1 MKQSVNDVSGSHR
14 TMNQPRQMRYRWSRF
29 ALLGLTSAVF
39 LIVSPAAALDRVKFP
54 YSPISYHSLP
64 FLVAYEAKLFER
76 HGLEVDPIFAGA
88 SSLIVQSMLAG
99 EADLAGMAGPAV
111 ISNVLKG
118 GDVIQVAALVK
129 SFSVPLY
136 VQPAITHVAQLTA
149 KRVGVTRFGSVSH
162 FTAKAILER
171 SNVAD
176 AVIVQTGGYA
186 ESMTALSTHAIAGAM
201 IPAPQSVVLREKGF
215 RELVSIKQIREMNI
229 RFIEQGVVA
238 RRAFAEKNPEVV
250 KRFIAGVY
258 DGLKKIHDD
267 KAFAV
272 KILGKYTKVT
282 RQNMLD
288 ESYEAGINVFAKDPS
303 VPPEVFKDLAEQLAA
318 LKLIDAV
325 AARKTPLTAY
335 YDNRYVDELERAGF
349 FKRLWQ

>member
-1 MKQSVNDVSGSHR
+1 MR
-14 TMNQPRQMRYRWSRF
+14 TIPKPLIFGWLLLSAAF
-29 ALLGLTSAVF
+29 ATAQ
-39 LIVSPAAALDRVKFP
+39 PAAALDKIKFP

-64 FLVAYEAKLFER
+64 FLVSYEAKLFDKY
-76 HGLEVDPIFAGA
+76 GLAVDPVFAGA
-88 SSLIVQSMLAG
+88 SSLIVQSMLAS

-136 VQPAITHVAQLTA
+136 VQPNITQIGQLSG

-162 FTAKAILER
+162 FTAKAILDR
-171 SNVAD
+171 SNVQD
-176 AVIVQTGGYA
+176 AVIVQTGGYP
-186 ESMTALSTHAIAGAM
+186 ESMTALSTNAIAGAM

-215 RELVSIKQIREMNI
+215 HELVSIKQIRDMNI
-229 RFIEQGVVA
+229 RFVEQGIVA
-238 RRAFAEKNPEVV
+238 RRGFAEKNPDLV
-250 KRFIAGVY
+250 KRFISAVY

-267 KAFAV
+267 KALALKVLAKFT
-272 KILGKYTKVT
+272 KIT

-288 ESYEAGINVFAKDPS
+288 ESYQAGIDAFAKDPR
-303 VPPEVFKDLAEQLAA
+303 VPAEVFKDLADQLVG
-318 LKLIDAV
+318 LKLIDGAE
-325 AARKTPLTAY
+325 AQKTPLTAY
-335 YDNRYVDELERAGF
+335 FDNRYVDELEKSGF

>member
-1 MKQSVNDVSGSHR
+1 MHR
-14 TMNQPRQMRYRWSRF
+14 RRLC
-29 ALLGLTSAVF
+29 ALVF
-39 LIVSPAAALDRVKFP
+39 FVLVTTTVGTAAPAAAFDKIKFP

-64 FLVAYEAKLFER
+64 FLVAYEGKLFEK

-136 VQPAITHVAQLTA
+136 VQPLITQVSQLSGR
-149 KRVGVTRFGSVSH
+149 RVGVTRFGSVSH
-162 FTAKAILER
+162 FTAKAILDR
-171 SNVAD
+171 SNVND
-176 AVIVQTGGYA
+176 AVIIQTGGYP
-186 ESMTALSTHAIAGAM
+186 ESMTALSTNAIAGAM

-215 RELVSIKQIREMNI
+215 RELVSIKQIRDMNI

-238 RRAFAEKNPEVV
+238 RRAFAEKHGDIV
-250 KRFIAGVY
+250 KRFIQAVY

-267 KAFAV
+267 KAFATKV
-272 KILGKYTKVT
+272 LSKYTKVT

-288 ESYEAGINVFAKDPS
+288 ESYQAGIDAFAKDPR
-303 VPPEVFKDLAEQLAA
+303 VPPDVFKDLAEQLVG
-318 LKLIDAV
+318 LKLIDPV
-325 AARKTPLTAY
+325 AAQKTPLSAY
-335 YDNRYVDELERAGF
+335 YDNRYVDELEKSGF

>member
-1 MKQSVNDVSGSHR
+1 
-14 TMNQPRQMRYRWSRF
+14 
-29 ALLGLTSAVF
+29 
-39 LIVSPAAALDRVKFP
+39 
-54 YSPISYHSLP
+54 
-64 FLVAYEAKLFER
+64 
-76 HGLEVDPIFAGA
+76 
-88 SSLIVQSMLAG
+88 MLAG

-136 VQPAITHVAQLTA
+136 VQPSITQIAQLSG

-162 FTAKAILER
+162 FTAKAILDR
-171 SNVAD
+171 SNITD
-176 AVIVQTGGYA
+176 AVIVQTGGYP
-186 ESMTALSTHAIAGAM
+186 ESMTALSTNAIAGAM

-215 RELVSIKQIREMNI
+215 RELVSIKQIRDMNI
-229 RFIEQGVVA
+229 RFVEQGIVA
-238 RRAFAEKNPEVV
+238 RRAYAEKNADIV
-250 KRFIAGVY
+250 KRFIEAVY

-272 KILGKYTKVT
+272 KVLSKYTKVT

-288 ESYEAGINVFAKDPS
+288 ESYQAGIDAFAKDPR
-303 VPPEVFKDLAEQLAA
+303 VPPEVFKDLAEQLVA
-318 LKLIDAV
+318 LKLIDA
-325 AARKTPLTAY
+325 AAAQKTPLTAY
-335 YDNRYVDELERAGF
+335 YDNRYVDELEKTGF

>member
-1 MKQSVNDVSGSHR
+1 MQQRLLH
-14 TMNQPRQMRYRWSRF
+14 
-29 ALLGLTSAVF
+29 ALALAAVV
-39 LIVSPAAALDRVKFP
+39 IATVEPATALDKIKFP

-64 FLVAYEAKLFER
+64 WLVAYEANLFEK
-76 HGLEVDPIFAGA
+76 HGLEVDPVFAGA

-136 VQPAITHVAQLTA
+136 VQPAITQIAQLSG
-149 KRVGVTRFGSVSH
+149 KGVGVTRFGSVSH
-162 FTAKAILER
+162 FTAKAILDR

-176 AVIVQTGGYA
+176 AVIVQTGGYP
-186 ESMTALSTHAIAGAM
+186 ESMTALSTNAIAGAM

-215 RELVSIKQIREMNI
+215 RELVSIKQIRDMNI

-238 RRAFAEKNPEVV
+238 RRAFADKNADIV
-250 KRFIAGVY
+250 KRFIEAVY
-258 DGLKKIHDD
+258 DGLKKIHED
-267 KAFAV
+267 KTFATKV
-272 KILGKYTKVT
+272 LGKYTKVT

-288 ESYEAGINVFAKDPS
+288 ESYQAGIDAFAKDPR
-303 VPPEVFKDLAEQLAA
+303 VPPEVFKDLAEQLVS
-318 LKLIDAV
+318 LKLIDAT
-325 AARKTPLTAY
+325 AAQKTPLTAY
-335 YDNRYVDELERAGF
+335 YDNRYVDELEKSGF

>member
-1 MKQSVNDVSGSHR
+1 MQQRLLH
-14 TMNQPRQMRYRWSRF
+14 
-29 ALLGLTSAVF
+29 ALALAAVV
-39 LIVSPAAALDRVKFP
+39 IATVEPATALDKIKFP

-64 FLVAYEAKLFER
+64 WLVAYEAKLFEK
-76 HGLEVDPIFAGA
+76 HGLEVDPVFAGA

-136 VQPAITHVAQLTA
+136 VQPAITQIAQLSG
-149 KRVGVTRFGSVSH
+149 KGVGVTRFGSVSH
-162 FTAKAILER
+162 FTAKAILDR

-176 AVIVQTGGYA
+176 AVIVQTGGYP
-186 ESMTALSTHAIAGAM
+186 ESMTALSTNAIAGAM

-215 RELVSIKQIREMNI
+215 RELVSIKQIRDMNI

-238 RRAFAEKNPEVV
+238 RRAFADKNADIV
-250 KRFIAGVY
+250 KRFIEAVY
-258 DGLKKIHDD
+258 DGLKKIHED
-267 KAFAV
+267 KTFATKV
-272 KILGKYTKVT
+272 LGKYTKVT

-288 ESYEAGINVFAKDPS
+288 ESYQAGIDAFAKDPR
-303 VPPEVFKDLAEQLAA
+303 VPPEVFKDLAEQLVS
-318 LKLIDAV
+318 LKLIDAT
-325 AARKTPLTAY
+325 AAQKTPLTAY
-335 YDNRYVDELERAGF
+335 YDNRYVDELEKSGF

>member
-1 MKQSVNDVSGSHR
+1 MQRRRLCALG
-14 TMNQPRQMRYRWSRF
+14 F
-29 ALLGLTSAVF
+29 LALLSAAFAV
-39 LIVSPAAALDRVKFP
+39 VEPAAALDKIKFP

-64 FLVAYEAKLFER
+64 FLVAYEAKLFEK

-99 EADLAGMAGPAV
+99 EAELAGMAGPAV

-136 VQPAITHVAQLTA
+136 VQPSITQVAQLSG

-162 FTAKAILER
+162 FTAKAILDR
-171 SNVAD
+171 SNVTD
-176 AVIVQTGGYA
+176 AIVVQTGGYP
-186 ESMTALSTHAIAGAM
+186 ESMTALSTNAIAGAM
-201 IPAPQSVVLREKGF
+201 VPAPQSVVLREKGF
-215 RELVSIKQIREMNI
+215 RELVSIKQIRDMNI

-238 RRAFAEKNPEVV
+238 RRGYADKHPDIV
-250 KRFIAGVY
+250 KRFISAIY

-267 KAFAV
+267 KTFAK

-282 RQNMLD
+282 REVMLD
-288 ESYEAGINVFAKDPS
+288 ESYQAGIDAFAKDPR
-303 VPPEVFKDLAEQLAA
+303 VPAEVFKDLAEQLVA
-318 LKLIDAV
+318 LKLIDAS
-325 AARKTPLTAY
+325 AAQKTSLTAY
-335 YDNRYVDELERAGF
+335 YDNRYVDELEKAGF

>member
-1 MKQSVNDVSGSHR
+1 MKLRLRITVISLAVLSMASMSVR
-14 TMNQPRQMRYRWSRF
+14 
-29 ALLGLTSAVF
+29 SAK
-39 LIVSPAAALDRVKFP
+39 ALDKVKFP

-64 FLVAYEAKLFER
+64 FLVAYEARLFEQ
-76 HGLEVDPIFAGA
+76 HGLEVDPVFAGA

-136 VQPAITHVAQLTA
+136 VQPSITQIAQLSG

-162 FTAKAILER
+162 FTAKAILDR
-171 SNVAD
+171 SNVTG
-176 AVIVQTGGYA
+176 AVIVQTGGYP
-186 ESMTALSTHAIAGAM
+186 ESMTALTTKTIAGAM

-215 RELVSIKQIREMNI
+215 RELVSIKQIRDMNI
-229 RFIEQGVVA
+229 RFIEQGIVA
-238 RRAFAEKNPEVV
+238 RRGYGEKNAELV
-250 KRFIAGVY
+250 KRFIEAVY

-267 KAFAV
+267 KAFAIKV
-272 KILGKYTKVT
+272 LGKYTKVT
-282 RQNMLD
+282 RPAMLE
-288 ESYEAGINVFAKDPS
+288 ESYQAGIDAFAKDPR
-303 VPPEVFKDLAEQLAA
+303 VPPEVFKDLSDQLVG
-318 LKLIDAV
+318 LKLIDA
-325 AARKTPLTAY
+325 AAAQKTPVTFY
-335 YDNRYVDELERAGF
+335 YDNRYVDELERSGF

>member
-1 MKQSVNDVSGSHR
+1 MQRLRLRALACFTLVS
-14 TMNQPRQMRYRWSRF
+14 
-29 ALLGLTSAVF
+29 LLAIIEAANAV
-39 LIVSPAAALDRVKFP
+39 DRIKFP

-64 FLVAYEAKLFER
+64 WLVAYEAKLFEK
-76 HGLEVDPIFAGA
+76 HGFEVDPVFAGA

-136 VQPAITHVAQLTA
+136 VQPTITQITQLGG

-162 FTAKAILER
+162 FTAKAILDR
-171 SNVAD
+171 SNVMD
-176 AVIVQTGGYA
+176 AVIVQTGGYP
-186 ESMTALSTHAIAGAM
+186 ESMTALSTNAIAGAM

-215 RELVSIKQIREMNI
+215 RELVSIKQIRDMNI

-238 RRAFAEKNPEVV
+238 RRGFAEKNPDIV
-250 KRFIAGVY
+250 KRFIVAVY
-258 DGLKKIHDD
+258 EGLKRIHDD
-267 KAFAV
+267 KSFAV
-272 KILGKYTKVT
+272 KILGKYTKIT

-288 ESYEAGINVFAKDPS
+288 ESYQAGIDAFAKDPR
-303 VPPEVFKDLAEQLAA
+303 VPSEVFKDLAEQLVA
-318 LKLIDAV
+318 LKLIDAGP
-325 AARKTPLTAY
+325 AQKTPLTAY
-335 YDNRYVDELERAGF
+335 YDNRYVDELDKSGF

>member
-1 MKQSVNDVSGSHR
+1 
-14 TMNQPRQMRYRWSRF
+14 MRRSLLCVLTFF
-29 ALLGLTSAVF
+29 ACLSKPFVTVESARAV
-39 LIVSPAAALDRVKFP
+39 DKVKFP

-64 FLVAYEAKLFER
+64 FLVAYEAKLFAM
-76 HGLEVDPIFAGA
+76 HGLEVEPIFAGA

-136 VQPAITHVAQLTA
+136 VQPAITQITQLTG

-162 FTAKAILER
+162 FTAKAILDR
-171 SNVAD
+171 SNVTD
-176 AVIVQTGGYA
+176 AVIVQTGGYP
-186 ESMTALSTHAIAGAM
+186 ESMTALSTNAIAGAM

-215 RELVSIKQIREMNI
+215 RELVSIKQIRDMNI
-229 RFIEQGVVA
+229 RFIEQGIVA
-238 RRAFAEKNPEVV
+238 RRAFAENNPELV
-250 KRFIAGVY
+250 KRFIAAVY

-267 KAFAV
+267 KTFAV

-282 RQNMLD
+282 RQNMLE
-288 ESYEAGINVFAKDPS
+288 ESYQAGIDAFAKDPLI
-303 VPPEVFKDLAEQLAA
+303 PAAVFKDLVEQLIA
-318 LKLIDAV
+318 LKLIDP
-325 AARKTPLTAY
+325 AAAQKTPLSAY
-335 YDNRYVDELERAGF
+335 YDNRYVVELEKSGF

>member
-1 MKQSVNDVSGSHR
+1 
-14 TMNQPRQMRYRWSRF
+14 
-29 ALLGLTSAVF
+29 
-39 LIVSPAAALDRVKFP
+39 
-54 YSPISYHSLP
+54 
-64 FLVAYEAKLFER
+64 
-76 HGLEVDPIFAGA
+76 
-88 SSLIVQSMLAG
+88 MLAG

-136 VQPAITHVAQLTA
+136 VQPAITQIAQLSG

-162 FTAKAILER
+162 FTAKAILDR
-171 SNVAD
+171 SNVSD
-176 AVIVQTGGYA
+176 AVIVQTGGYP
-186 ESMTALSTHAIAGAM
+186 ESMTALSTNAIAGAM

-215 RELVSIKQIREMNI
+215 RELVSIKQIRDMNI

-238 RRAFAEKNPEVV
+238 RRAFAEKNADIV
-250 KRFIAGVY
+250 KRFIESVY

-267 KAFAV
+267 KAFATKV
-272 KILGKYTKVT
+272 LGKYTKVT

-288 ESYEAGINVFAKDPS
+288 ESYQAGIDAFAKDPR
-303 VPPEVFKDLAEQLAA
+303 VPPEVFKDLAEQLVGI
-318 LKLIDAV
+318 KLIDPV
-325 AARKTPLTAY
+325 AAQKTPLTAY
-335 YDNRYVDELERAGF
+335 YDNRYVDELEKSGF

>member
-1 MKQSVNDVSGSHR
+1 MQTIPRLLISSLLVLSALIGSP
-14 TMNQPRQMRYRWSRF
+14 QP
-29 ALLGLTSAVF
+29 T
-39 LIVSPAAALDRVKFP
+39 AALDKIKFP

-64 FLVAYEAKLFER
+64 FLVAYEAKLFEK
-76 HGLEVDPIFAGA
+76 HGLSVDPIFAGA

-136 VQPAITHVAQLTA
+136 VQPSITQISQLSG

-162 FTAKAILER
+162 FTAKAILDR

-176 AVIVQTGGYA
+176 AVIVQTGGYP
-186 ESMTALSTHAIAGAM
+186 ESMTALSTNAIAGAM

-215 RELVSIKQIREMNI
+215 RELISIKQIRDMNI
-229 RFIEQGVVA
+229 RFIEQGIVA
-238 RRAFAEKNPEVV
+238 RRGFAEKNGDLV
-250 KRFIAGVY
+250 KRFISAVY

-267 KAFAV
+267 KSFAIKV
-272 KILGKYTKVT
+272 LGKFTKIT
-282 RQNMLD
+282 RPNMLE
-288 ESYEAGINVFAKDPS
+288 ESYQAGIDAFAKDAR
-303 VPPEVFKDLAEQLAA
+303 VPPEVFKDLADQLVG
-318 LKLIDAV
+318 LKLIDG
-325 AARKTPLTAY
+325 AAAQKTPLTAY
-335 YDNRYVDELERAGF
+335 YENRYVDELEKAGF

>member
-1 MKQSVNDVSGSHR
+1 MQRRLLYALAFVIFVFAASSVER
-14 TMNQPRQMRYRWSRF
+14 
-29 ALLGLTSAVF
+29 
-39 LIVSPAAALDRVKFP
+39 AAALDKIKFP

-136 VQPAITHVAQLTA
+136 VQPSITQVAQLSG

-162 FTAKAILER
+162 FTAKAILDR
-171 SNVAD
+171 SNVTD
-176 AVIVQTGGYA
+176 AVIVQTGGYP
-186 ESMTALSTHAIAGAM
+186 ESMTALSTNAIAGAM
-201 IPAPQSVVLREKGF
+201 VPAPQSVVLREKGF
-215 RELVSIKQIREMNI
+215 RELVSIKQIRDMNI

-238 RRAFAEKNPEVV
+238 RRGFAEKNPDLV
-250 KRFIAGVY
+250 KRFIEAVY

-267 KAFAV
+267 KALAV
-272 KILGKYTKVT
+272 KVLGKYTKIT

-288 ESYEAGINVFAKDPS
+288 ESYQAVIESFAKDPR
-303 VPPEVFKDLAEQLAA
+303 VPPEVFRDLAEQLVA
-318 LKLIDAV
+318 LKLIDA
-325 AARKTPLTAY
+325 APAQKTPLTAY
-335 YDNRYVDELERAGF
+335 YDNRYVDDLEKTGF
-349 FKRLWQ
+349 FKKLWQ

>member
-1 MKQSVNDVSGSHR
+1 MQR
-14 TMNQPRQMRYRWSRF
+14 RLLC
-29 ALLGLTSAVF
+29 ALGFLGLV
-39 LIVSPAAALDRVKFP
+39 AAAFPVVEPATALDKIKFP

-64 FLVAYEAKLFER
+64 WLVAYEAKLFEK
-76 HGLEVDPIFAGA
+76 HGLEVDPVFAGA

-136 VQPAITHVAQLTA
+136 VQPAITHDAQLSG

-162 FTAKAILER
+162 FTAKAILDR
-171 SNVAD
+171 SNVSD
-176 AVIVQTGGYA
+176 AVVIQTGGYP

-215 RELVSIKQIREMNI
+215 RELVSIKQIRDMNI

-238 RRAFAEKNPEVV
+238 RRAYAERNTDIV
-250 KRFIAGVY
+250 KRFIQAVY

-267 KAFAV
+267 KVFATKV
-272 KILGKYTKVT
+272 LSKYTKVT

-288 ESYEAGINVFAKDPS
+288 ESYQASIDAFAKDPR
-303 VPPEVFKDLAEQLAA
+303 VPPDVFKDLAEQLVG
-318 LKLIDAV
+318 LKLIDPV
-325 AARKTPLTAY
+325 AAQKTPLTAY
-335 YDNRYVDELERAGF
+335 YDNRYVDELEKSGF

>member
-1 MKQSVNDVSGSHR
+1 MQRPVF
-14 TMNQPRQMRYRWSRF
+14 F
-29 ALLGLTSAVF
+29 ALAFFALASGVE
-39 LIVSPAAALDRVKFP
+39 PALALDKIKFP

-64 FLVAYEAKLFER
+64 FLVAYEAKLFEK

-136 VQPAITHVAQLTA
+136 VQPAITQVAQLSG

-162 FTAKAILER
+162 FTAKAILDR
-171 SNVAD
+171 SNVTD
-176 AVIVQTGGYA
+176 AVIVQTGGYP
-186 ESMTALSTHAIAGAM
+186 ESMTALSTNAIAGAM

-215 RELVSIKQIREMNI
+215 RELVGIKQIRDMNI
-229 RFIEQGVVA
+229 RFIEQGLVA
-238 RRAFAEKNPEVV
+238 RRGFAEKNPDLV
-250 KRFIAGVY
+250 KRFIEAVCE
-258 DGLKKIHDD
+258 GLKKIHDD
-267 KAFAV
+267 KALAI

-288 ESYEAGINVFAKDPS
+288 ESYQAGIDAFARDPR
-303 VPPEVFKDLAEQLAA
+303 VPPEVFKDLAEQLVG
-318 LKLIDAV
+318 LKLIEAV
-325 AARKTPLTAY
+325 PAQKTPLSAY
-335 YDNRYVDELERAGF
+335 YDNRYVDELEKVGF
-349 FKRLWQ
+349 FKKLWQ

>member
-1 MKQSVNDVSGSHR
+1 M
-14 TMNQPRQMRYRWSRF
+14 PRRLLC
-29 ALLGLTSAVF
+29 ALACVALAALVFSAVEQ
-39 LIVSPAAALDRVKFP
+39 ATALDKIKFP

-64 FLVAYEAKLFER
+64 WLVAYEAKLFDK
-76 HGLEVDPIFAGA
+76 HGLEVDPVFAGA

-136 VQPAITHVAQLTA
+136 VQPAITQVAQLSG

-162 FTAKAILER
+162 FTAKAILDR

-176 AVIVQTGGYA
+176 AVIVQTGGYP
-186 ESMTALSTHAIAGAM
+186 ESMTALSTNAIAGAM

-215 RELVSIKQIREMNI
+215 RELVSIKQIRDMNI
-229 RFIEQGVVA
+229 RFIEQGIVA
-238 RRAFAEKNPEVV
+238 RRIFAERNADIV
-250 KRFIAGVY
+250 KRFIEAVY

-267 KAFAV
+267 KAFAI

-288 ESYEAGINVFAKDPS
+288 ESYQASIDAFAKDPR
-303 VPPEVFKDLAEQLAA
+303 VPPEAFKDLAEQLVG
-318 LKLIDAV
+318 LKLIDAT
-325 AARKTPLTAY
+325 ATQKTPLTAY
-335 YDNRYVDELERAGF
+335 YDNRYVDEVEKSGF

>member
-1 MKQSVNDVSGSHR
+1 MQRRLLH
-14 TMNQPRQMRYRWSRF
+14 
-29 ALLGLTSAVF
+29 ALALAAVV
-39 LIVSPAAALDRVKFP
+39 IATVEPATALDKIKFP

-64 FLVAYEAKLFER
+64 WLVAYEAKLFEK
-76 HGLEVDPIFAGA
+76 HGLEVDPVFAGA

-136 VQPAITHVAQLTA
+136 VQPAITQIAQLSG
-149 KRVGVTRFGSVSH
+149 KGVGVTRFGSVSH
-162 FTAKAILER
+162 FTAKAILDR

-176 AVIVQTGGYA
+176 AVIVQTGGYP
-186 ESMTALSTHAIAGAM
+186 ESMTALSTNAIAGAM

-215 RELVSIKQIREMNI
+215 RELVSIKQIRDMNI

-238 RRAFAEKNPEVV
+238 RRAFADKNADIV
-250 KRFIAGVY
+250 KRFIEAVY
-258 DGLKKIHDD
+258 DGLKKIHED
-267 KAFAV
+267 KTFATKV
-272 KILGKYTKVT
+272 LGKYTKVT

-288 ESYEAGINVFAKDPS
+288 ESYQAGIDAFAKDPR
-303 VPPEVFKDLAEQLAA
+303 VPPEVFKDLAEQLVS
-318 LKLIDAV
+318 LSSSV
-325 AARKTPLTAY
+325 
-335 YDNRYVDELERAGF
+335 
-349 FKRLWQ
+349 

>member
-1 MKQSVNDVSGSHR
+1 MVKRGREQRCKD
-14 TMNQPRQMRYRWSRF
+14 
-29 ALLGLTSAVF
+29 ALCACSTFLVLVAVVF
-39 LIVSPAAALDRVKFP
+39 PSLEPATALDKLKFP

-64 FLVAYEAKLFER
+64 FLVAYEARLYEK
-76 HGLEVDPIFAGA
+76 HGLEVDPVFAGA

-136 VQPAITHVAQLTA
+136 VQPAITQVALLSG

-162 FTAKAILER
+162 FTAKAILDR
-171 SNVAD
+171 SNVTD
-176 AVIVQTGGYA
+176 AVIVQTGGYP
-186 ESMTALSTHAIAGAM
+186 ESMTALSTNAIAGAM

-238 RRAFAEKNPEVV
+238 RRGYAEKNAELV
-250 KRFIAGVY
+250 KRFIEAVY

-267 KAFAV
+267 KVYAT

-288 ESYEAGINVFAKDPS
+288 ESYQASIEAFAKDPRI
-303 VPPEVFKDLAEQLAA
+303 PPEVFKDLAEQLVG
-318 LKLIDAV
+318 LKMIDAI
-325 AARKTPLTAY
+325 AAQKTPLTAY
-335 YDNRYVDELERAGF
+335 YDNRYVDELEKAGF

>member
-1 MKQSVNDVSGSHR
+1 
-14 TMNQPRQMRYRWSRF
+14 MNRLRPSAIGYIVLLAATTSSF
-29 ALLGLTSAVF
+29 A
-39 LIVSPAAALDRVKFP
+39 PAMALDKVKFP

-64 FLVAYEAKLFER
+64 FLVAYEAKLFEK
-76 HGLEVDPIFAGA
+76 HGLAVEPIFAGA
-88 SSLIVQSMLAG
+88 SSMIVQSMLAG

-136 VQPAITHVAQLTA
+136 VQPSITQISQLSG

-162 FTAKAILER
+162 FTAKAILDR
-171 SNVAD
+171 SNVGD
-176 AVIVQTGGYA
+176 AVIVQTGGYP
-186 ESMTALSTHAIAGAM
+186 ESMTALSTNAIAGAM

-215 RELVSIKQIREMNI
+215 RELVSIKQIRDMNI
-229 RFIEQGVVA
+229 RFIEQGIVA
-238 RRAFAEKNPEVV
+238 RRGYAEKNADLI
-250 KRFIAGVY
+250 KRFIGAVY

-272 KILGKYTKVT
+272 KVLGKYTKISRT
-282 RQNMLD
+282 NMLE
-288 ESYEAGINVFAKDPS
+288 ESYQAGIDAFAKDPR
-303 VPPEVFKDLAEQLAA
+303 VPPEVFKDLAEQLVA
-318 LKLIDAV
+318 LKLIDGP
-325 AARKTPLTAY
+325 AAQKTPLTAY
-335 YDNRYVDELERAGF
+335 YDNRYVDELEKSGF

>member
-1 MKQSVNDVSGSHR
+1 MQRCLLH
-14 TMNQPRQMRYRWSRF
+14 
-29 ALLGLTSAVF
+29 ALALAAVV
-39 LIVSPAAALDRVKFP
+39 IATVEPATALDKIKFP

-64 FLVAYEAKLFER
+64 WLVAYEAKLFEK
-76 HGLEVDPIFAGA
+76 HGLEVDPVFAGA

-99 EADLAGMAGPAV
+99 EADLAGMAGPTV

-136 VQPAITHVAQLTA
+136 VQPAITQVAQLSG
-149 KRVGVTRFGSVSH
+149 KGVGVTRFGSVSH
-162 FTAKAILER
+162 FTAKAILDR

-176 AVIVQTGGYA
+176 AVIVQTGGYP
-186 ESMTALSTHAIAGAM
+186 ESMTALSTNAIAGAM

-215 RELVSIKQIREMNI
+215 RELVSIKQIRDMNI

-238 RRAFAEKNPEVV
+238 RRAFAEKNADIV
-250 KRFIAGVY
+250 KRFIEAVY

-267 KAFAV
+267 KTFATKV
-272 KILGKYTKVT
+272 LGKYTKVT

-288 ESYEAGINVFAKDPS
+288 ESYQASIDAFAKDPR
-303 VPPEVFKDLAEQLAA
+303 VPPEVFKDLAEQLVS
-318 LKLIDAV
+318 LKLIDAT
-325 AARKTPLTAY
+325 AAQKTPLTAY
-335 YDNRYVDELERAGF
+335 YDNRYVDELEKSGF

>member
-1 MKQSVNDVSGSHR
+1 MQRQPLRAIAVLALISAGILSGHAS
-14 TMNQPRQMRYRWSRF
+14 
-29 ALLGLTSAVF
+29 
-39 LIVSPAAALDRVKFP
+39 ALDKIKFP

-64 FLVAYEAKLFER
+64 WLVAYEAKIFEK
-76 HGLEVDPIFAGA
+76 HGLEVDPVFAGA

-99 EADLAGMAGPAV
+99 EADLSGMAGPAV

-136 VQPAITHVAQLTA
+136 VQPAITQVAQLSG

-162 FTAKAILER
+162 FTAKAILDR

-176 AVIVQTGGYA
+176 AVIVQTGGYP
-186 ESMTALSTHAIAGAM
+186 ESMTALSTNAIAGAM

-238 RRAFAEKNPEVV
+238 RRGYAEKNAELV
-250 KRFIAGVY
+250 KRFISAVY
-258 DGLKKIHDD
+258 EGLKRIHDD

-272 KILGKYTKVT
+272 KILAKCTKVT
-282 RQNMLD
+282 RANMLD
-288 ESYEAGINVFAKDPS
+288 ESYQASIEAFAKDPRI
-303 VPPEVFKDLAEQLAA
+303 PPEVFKALAEQLVG
-318 LKLIDAV
+318 LKMIDAI
-325 AARKTPLTAY
+325 AAQKTPLTAY
-335 YDNRYVDELERAGF
+335 YDNRYVDELEKAGF